1 MNAFAVDPNGG
12 VNVATLKNDYNF
24 FRERGLVGSK
34 ITVEQV
40 IAKSFA
46 EEAVRVLGPYK
57 PR

>member
-1 MNAFAVDPNGG
+1 MNALLSTPMKA
-12 VNVATLKNDYNF
+12 NVATLKNDYSF

-40 IAKSFA
+40 IDKSFA